1 MNLGRVYSTTVMHIL
16 TFFREKAA
24 LFFTFFFP
32 IMLMVLFGLIFQNQ
46 GKVNYDIHVQDLD
59 DSYWSHNF
67 TRVLDGVN
75 GITVV
80 HVGRNEDAAGYMKD
94 HEINFMLII
103 PKGYNDTINA
113 RLGYDP
119 NVTVNFTVRYD
130 PSDSSAQV
138 KLQLINV
145 VVQQMN
151 KGLSGA
157 RDTIDVQGRSIVA
170 KKFTYIEFFIPGVIG
185 LTVMTSAVFGSI
197 ADENEY
203 KQKGIIRKLSTTP
216 ITRGEWILST
226 MIYQLFL
233 AGISTALILIVGYLA
248 FGAVLIINIY
258 LPILVVATAFAFS
271 GLGMLVGRMV
281 KDAQSAVALANVIT
295 FPMMFLSGSFFP
307 MEQMPDFLQTFAKVL
322 PLYYVNQGMREAMI
336 FDNFMAAG
344 FNTLVIGVFAIVVF
358 TMGLFLTTWKQ
369 D

>member
-1 MNLGRVYSTTVMHIL
+1 MNFPRVYSTTKMHIR

-46 GKVNYDIHVQDLD
+46 GNVNYDIHIQDQD
-59 DSYWSHNF
+59 DSFWSHNF
-67 TRVLDGVN
+67 THTLGKIK
-75 GITVV
+75 GITVIT
-80 HVGRNEDAAGYMKD
+80 VGKGENADRYMKD
-94 HEINFMLII
+94 HDINFMLII

-113 RLGYDP
+113 RFGYDP
-119 NVTVNFTVRYD
+119 NATFNFTVKFD

-138 KLQLINV
+138 KLSLLNV

-151 KGLSGA
+151 KGISGA
-157 RDTIDVQGRSIVA
+157 KDTLGVHGNSIVS
-170 KKFTYIEFFIPGVIG
+170 KKFTYIEFFIPGLIG
-185 LTVMTSAVFGSI
+185 LSVMTSAVFGSI

-233 AGISTALILIVGYLA
+233 AGISTVLVLVVGYIA
-248 FGAVLIINIY
+248 FGAILILNIY
-258 LPILVVATAFAFS
+258 LPVIVVATAFAFS
-271 GLGMLVGRMV
+271 GLGMLLGRLA

-307 MEQMPDFLQTFAKVL
+307 MEQMPGFLQTFAKVL
-322 PLYYVNQGMREAMI
+322 PLYYVNQGLRESMI
-336 FDNFMAAG
+336 FDNFLAAG
-344 FNTLVIGVFAIVVF
+344 ANTLVIGVFAIIVF
-358 TMGLFLTTWKQ
+358 TLGLYLTTWKQ

>member
-1 MNLGRVYSTTVMHIL
+1 MNLARVYSTTVMHIR

-46 GKVNYDIHVQDLD
+46 GNVNYDIHIQDQD
-59 DSYWSHNF
+59 DSFWSHNF
-67 TRVLDGVN
+67 TQTLGKVK
-75 GITVV
+75 GITVKL
-80 HVGRNEDAAGYMKD
+80 VGKGENADQYMKD
-94 HEINFMLII
+94 RDINFMLII

-113 RLGYDP
+113 RFGQDP
-119 NVTVNFTVRYD
+119 NVTFNFTVKYD

-138 KLQLINV
+138 KLSLINV

-157 RDTIDVQGRSIVA
+157 RDTIGVHGKSIVA

-233 AGISTALILIVGYLA
+233 AAISTALILIVGYIA
-248 FGAVLIINIY
+248 FGAVLLLNIY
-258 LPILVVATAFAFS
+258 LPVLVVATAFAFS
-271 GLGMLVGRMV
+271 GLGMLLGRLA

-307 MEQMPDFLQTFAKVL
+307 MEQMPGFLQTFAKVL
-322 PLYYVNQGMREAMI
+322 PLYYVNQGLRESMI
-336 FDNFMAAG
+336 FDNFLAAG
-344 FNTLVIGVFAIVVF
+344 TNTVVIGVFAMVVF
-358 TMGLFLTTWKQ
+358 AMGLYLTTWKQ